1 MSSRPLP
8 LLLVLLL
15 AGCAHLSGSAKS
27 GTQLG
32 AEAAASAPAAAAAA
46 DPDDSEA
53 NLPKTP
59 LTADVLFGVLASEIS
74 AQRGDVAPSAMT
86 YLDLAK
92 RTGDPRMA
100 QRAAEFALQ
109 AGKGDVAAA
118 ALAEWLKIE
127 PDNKRARE
135 QLFIT
140 LLRTGKMAE
149 ARPLIEDLLKREPER
164 TAAVFIELTRLS
176 GGQED
181 HQAVLALVRDLA
193 GQYPQLPEAH
203 FALAAAA
210 AEANDT
216 QTVDAEFATLAK
228 LAPKWDLPVAWMTE
242 RLVRSNQTELAL
254 SFLKRELARRPE
266 AGFSLKTAYPRLL
279 VATKHYDEAR
289 SEFTRLL
296 AENPH
301 AADVSFALG
310 LLSFEN
316 KDYAGAEHYLKQ
328 SLDDHYAEPDFVRLT
343 LGQLAEAQSHRDDAR
358 QWYGRVGPST
368 EYLQAQVRLAQMD
381 AHDGQLDAALK
392 RLDGLGG
399 NAQERITL
407 AVAASQLAR
416 ELKDY
421 KRAYQIDSSALKE
434 NKNAPELLYER
445 ALVAEEMGNVPQ
457 AEKDLHGYLA
467 LKPNDAQGLN
477 ALGYTLVSH
486 TTRYKEAQVLLEKA
500 LKADPDNPAI
510 LDSVGWL
517 HYKLGHLQVALG
529 YLERA
534 WAAFQDPEVGAHY
547 GEVLWKLG
555 RKDDAR
561 RIWQQA
567 KTSEPTN
574 VVLAETVRRLT
585 GQP

>member
-1 MSSRPLP
+1 
-8 LLLVLLL
+8 
-15 AGCAHLSGSAKS
+15 
-27 GTQLG
+27 
-32 AEAAASAPAAAAAA
+32 
-46 DPDDSEA
+46 
-53 NLPKTP
+53 
-59 LTADVLFGVLASEIS
+59 
-74 AQRGDVAPSAMT
+74 
-86 YLDLAK
+86 
-92 RTGDPRMA
+92 
-100 QRAAEFALQ
+100 
-109 AGKGDVAAA
+109 
-118 ALAEWLKIE
+118 
-127 PDNKRARE
+127 
-135 QLFIT
+135 
-140 LLRTGKMAE
+140 
-149 ARPLIEDLLKREPER
+149 
-164 TAAVFIELTRLS
+164 
-176 GGQED
+176 
-181 HQAVLALVRDLA
+181 
-193 GQYPQLPEAH
+193 
-203 FALAAAA
+203 
-210 AEANDT
+210 
-216 QTVDAEFATLAK
+216 
-228 LAPKWDLPVAWMTE
+228 
-242 RLVRSNQTELAL
+242 
-254 SFLKRELARRPE
+254 
-266 AGFSLKTAYPRLL
+266 
-279 VATKHYDEAR
+279 
-289 SEFTRLL
+289 
-296 AENPH
+296 
-301 AADVSFALG
+301 
-310 LLSFEN
+310 
-316 KDYAGAEHYLKQ
+316 
-328 SLDDHYAEPDFVRLT
+328 
-343 LGQLAEAQSHRDDAR
+343 
-358 QWYGRVGPST
+358 
-368 EYLQAQVRLAQMD
+368 
-381 AHDGQLDAALK
+381 
-392 RLDGLGG
+392 
-399 NAQERITL
+399 
-407 AVAASQLAR
+407 VAASQLAR